1 MCLMVNLFVRSVKK
15 IWMVIN
21 LMTVGEIMSSDPV
34 TVNVD
39 TQATKVRS
47 IFREGW
53 FRSIPVLSKNRLE
66 GIISRG
72 DIMYLSSTK
81 SNIEA
86 RVIMKRPKLL
96 ATPEMDIRDVAKN
109 LIKSDSVQ
117 AAVVESTENMRV
129 VGILSMGD
137 ILKELIGSESSTD
150 DSTITEI
157 VTKKVVK
164 ANYDDHLSKVW
175 ALMDESGFS
184 GLPVVKKDK
193 LIGIITRKD
202 IIKSGHAI
210 KGLDNVDKS
219 IKVEKVMVTPP
230 IVVTNESSVKQA
242 AELMLNNDIG
252 RLPVVENP
260 VYIKKEPQRAKE
272 SNIIGIIAREDI
284 LGTYLS

>member
-1 MCLMVNLFVRSVKK
+1 MVNLFVRSVKK

-66 GIISRG
+66 GMISRG
-72 DIMYLSSTK
+72 DIMFLSSTK

-86 RVIMKRPKLL
+86 RVLMEHPKLL

-109 LIKSDSVQ
+109 LIKSDLVQ
-117 AAVVESTENMRV
+117 APVVESTENMRV

-137 ILKELIGSESSTD
+137 ILSELLESEFTAND
-150 DSTITEI
+150 VVIKEI
-157 VTKKVVK
+157 VTEKVVK
-164 ANYDDHLSKVW
+164 ANFDDHLSKVW
-175 ALMDESGFS
+175 SLMDESGFS

-230 IVVTNESSVKQA
+230 IVVTKDSTIKEA
-242 AELMLNNDIG
+242 AELMIENDIG

-260 VYIKKEPQRAKE
+260 VYIRKEPHRARE
-272 SNIIGIIAREDI
+272 SNLVGIITREDI
-284 LGTYLS
+284 LGKYLS

>member
-1 MCLMVNLFVRSVKK
+1 MENLYVRSVKK

-21 LMTVGEIMSSDPV
+21 LTTVVEIMTSDPV

-72 DIMYLSSTK
+72 DMMFLSSTK

-86 RVIMKRPKLL
+86 RIIMKHPKVL
-96 ATPEMDIRDVAKN
+96 ATPEMDIEDVAKK
-109 LIKSDSVQ
+109 LIKADTVQ
-117 AAVVESTENMRV
+117 APVVESTENMKV

-137 ILKELIGSESSTD
+137 LLTKLIQN
-150 DSTITEI
+150 TEKTVNSNI
-157 VTKKVVK
+157 SGIYTKKVVH
-164 ANYDDHLSKVW
+164 ASFDDHLSKVW
-175 ALMDESGFS
+175 SLMDESGFS
-184 GLPVVKKDK
+184 GLPVVKKKK
-193 LIGIITRKD
+193 LIGMITRKD

-219 IKVEKVMVTPP
+219 TKVEKVMVTPP
-230 IVVTNESSVKQA
+230 IVVTPETTIKQA
-242 AELMLNNDIG
+242 AELMIENDIG
-252 RLPVVENP
+252 RLPVVANP
-260 VYIKKEPQRAKE
+260 IYIKKEPNRAKE
-272 SNIIGIIAREDI
+272 ANLIGIVAREDI

>member
-1 MCLMVNLFVRSVKK
+1 MYLMGNLFVRSVKK

-21 LMTVGEIMSSDPV
+21 LMTVKEIMSSDPV

-66 GIISRG
+66 GMISRG
-72 DIMYLSSTK
+72 DIMFLSSTK

-86 RVIMKRPKLL
+86 RVLMKHPKLL
-96 ATPEMDIRDVAKN
+96 ATPEMDIKDVARN
-109 LIKSDSVQ
+109 LIKSDLVQ
-117 AAVVESTENMRV
+117 APVVESTENMRV

-137 ILKELIGSESSTD
+137 ILSELLEQESKVDGS
-150 DSTITEI
+150 IINEI

-175 ALMDESGFS
+175 SLMDESGFS

-202 IIKSGHAI
+202 IIKSGHAV

-230 IVVTNESSVKQA
+230 IVVTKQNTVKQA
-242 AELMLNNDIG
+242 AELMIENDIG

-260 VYIKKEPQRAKE
+260 VYIRKEPHRARE
-272 SNIIGIIAREDI
+272 SKLVGIIAREDI
-284 LGTYLS
+284 LGKYLS

>member
-1 MCLMVNLFVRSVKK
+1 MYLMGNLFVRSVKK

-21 LMTVGEIMSSDPV
+21 LMTVKEIMSSDPV

-66 GIISRG
+66 GMISRG
-72 DIMYLSSTK
+72 DIMFLSSTK

-86 RVIMKRPKLL
+86 RVLMKHPKLL
-96 ATPEMDIRDVAKN
+96 ATPEMDIKDVARN
-109 LIKSDSVQ
+109 LIKSDLVQ
-117 AAVVESTENMRV
+117 APVVESTENMRV

-137 ILKELIGSESSTD
+137 ILSELLEQESKVDGS
-150 DSTITEI
+150 IINEI

-175 ALMDESGFS
+175 SLMDESGFS

-202 IIKSGHAI
+202 IIKSGHAV

-230 IVVTNESSVKQA
+230 IVVTKQNTVKQA
-242 AELMLNNDIG
+242 AELMIENDIG

-260 VYIKKEPQRAKE
+260 VYIRKEPHRAKE
-272 SNIIGIIAREDI
+272 SKLVGIIA
-284 LGTYLS
+284 

>member
-1 MCLMVNLFVRSVKK
+1 
-15 IWMVIN
+15 
-21 LMTVGEIMSSDPV
+21 MSSDPV

-39 TQATKVRS
+39 TQSTKVRS

-72 DIMYLSSTK
+72 DIMFLSSTK

-86 RVIMKRPKLL
+86 RVIMKHPKLL
-96 ATPEMDIRDVAKN
+96 ATPEMDIKDVAVK

-117 AAVVESTENMRV
+117 APVVESTENMRV

-137 ILKELIGSESSTD
+137 ILKKIIEHESSTN
-150 DSTITEI
+150 DSTINEI
-157 VTKKVVK
+157 VTTKVVK
-164 ANYDDHLSKVW
+164 TNYDDHLSKVW
-175 ALMDESGFS
+175 SLMDESGFS

-210 KGLDNVDKS
+210 KGLNNVDKS

-230 IVVTNESSVKQA
+230 IVVTKETTVKQA
-242 AELMLNNDIG
+242 AELMIKNDIG

-260 VYIKKEPQRAKE
+260 KYIRKEPNRARE
-272 SNIIGIIAREDI
+272 SNLVGIIAREDI

>member
-1 MCLMVNLFVRSVKK
+1 MYLMENLFVRSVKK

-66 GIISRG
+66 GTISRG
-72 DIMYLSSTK
+72 DIMFLSSTK

-86 RVIMKRPKLL
+86 RVLMKHPKLL
-96 ATPEMDIRDVAKN
+96 ATPEMDIKDVARN
-109 LIKSDSVQ
+109 LIKSDLVQ
-117 AAVVESTENMRV
+117 APVVESTENMKV
-129 VGILSMGD
+129 VGVLSMGD
-137 ILKELIGSESSTD
+137 ILSNLLEQESSASNSIID
-150 DSTITEI
+150 EV

-164 ANYDDHLSKVW
+164 TNYDDHLSKVW
-175 ALMDESGFS
+175 SLMDESGFS

-230 IVVTNESSVKQA
+230 IVVTKQSTVKQA
-242 AELMLNNDIG
+242 AELMINNDIG

-260 VYIKKEPQRAKE
+260 VYIRKEPHRARE
-272 SNIIGIIAREDI
+272 SNLVGIITREDI
-284 LGTYLS
+284 LGKYLS